1 MYSAGTYFERKH
13 STHEPAPQRTAYQL
27 DVLAISPCNTQPIT
41 TEIVVVAPA
50 TLAVLRGG
58 TKCGSFPTNPRGSA
72 SYVHYRSAR
81 KTWIALLGMILALT
95 ALSALVQRSYVNPG
109 IVYLVGTLIV
119 IAAIYWAMRQV

>member
-1 MYSAGTYFERKH
+1 MSRRLKELRTNWMYWRFRHVTRNRLRLRSWWSRQRHSPHLGAG
-13 STHEPAPQRTAYQL
+13 RT
-27 DVLAISPCNTQPIT
+27 S
-41 TEIVVVAPA
+41 
-50 TLAVLRGG
+50 
-58 TKCGSFPTNPRGSA
+58 GSFQTKPRGSA
-72 SYVHYRSAR
+72 SYVHFRSAR